1 MVSCT
6 RQVSFCPISDLVV
19 AARLAQL
26 GELQQDG
33 VYSYDVSV
41 IARLARHVEDRGE
54 GGPEAI
60 SNGSGVTGLTLDDIY
75 GVRVVWLAEIH
86 VGLDVTTWRS
96 RFVPSRSDLV
106 VDCLATDEKSAI
118 IPDEGEMLHKCKESW
133 LEVPGS
139 GGVDAN

>member
-1 MVSCT
+1 M
-6 RQVSFCPISDLVV
+6 SFCPISDLVV

-33 VYSYDVSV
+33 VYSHDVSV

-54 GGPEAI
+54 GGPEVI
-60 SNGSGVTGLTLDDIY
+60 SNESGVTGLALDDTL

-96 RFVPSRSDLV
+96 RFVPNRSGLV
-106 VDCLATDEKSAI
+106 VDCLATNEQSAI
-118 IPDEGEMLHKCKESW
+118 IPDKGEMLHKRKESW
-133 LEVPGS
+133 LEISGS
-139 GGVDAN
+139 GGVDAQ